1 MPDFAEGLSIEKMRS
16 GNAAV
21 YILKDQFEKF
31 SSSPHKV
38 DVCES
43 IAGCFYQLDQYEDAA
58 GWYETAGRLILA
70 EPSMTPTIKAL
81 NALGDYEKAL
91 DCYRRGDDEE
101 RFTEC
106 SALIHELM
114 RACASA

>member
-38 DVCES
+38 DV
-43 IAGCFYQLDQYEDAA
+43 
-58 GWYETAGRLILA
+58 
-70 EPSMTPTIKAL
+70 
-81 NALGDYEKAL
+81 
-91 DCYRRGDDEE
+91 
-101 RFTEC
+101 
-106 SALIHELM
+106 
-114 RACASA
+114 